1 MGELLLCNQEM
12 AAMPYYLESISL
24 NVYSMEEI
32 CYYIENNLYLLD
44 TDFMDMELCSWV
56 EQELGEKQLSEQLK
70 NVIYQNGSL
79 DKFVSLI
86 LQSCCYCSKET
97 EAHIMAVLSEM
108 QSKSAFE
115 CGKIRADR
123 FMENQRYY
131 NAVME
136 YRRLLQM
143 EEENKKQPELSG
155 NIWHNL
161 GTAYA
166 RLFLF
171 QDAAECFLSAYSR
184 NQNKESLLAAM
195 AAFRCGNDIDGLEKM
210 QKAYGISMEELHEI
224 TEGWTQISRSTEITE
239 FEQQIDMLFEGNS
252 DSEEEKQQILEILEN
267 WKTEYKKNCG
277 M

>member
-24 NVYSMEEI
+24 NVYSIEEI

-44 TDFMDMELCSWV
+44 TDFMDMELCTWF
-56 EQELGEKQLSEQLK
+56 EQELGEKKLAEQLK
-70 NVIYQNGSL
+70 TLIFQNGSL
-79 DKFVSLI
+79 SEFVSLI
-86 LQSCCYCSKET
+86 LQRGCYCT
-97 EAHIMAVLSEM
+97 REAEMHIMAVLNEM
-108 QSKSAFE
+108 QSKSSFE

-184 NQNKESLLAAM
+184 NQNRESLLAAM
-195 AAFRCGNDIDGLEKM
+195 AAFRCGKDIDGLEKV
-210 QKAYGISMEELHEI
+210 QKAYGISMEEFHEV
-224 TEGWTQISRSTEITE
+224 TDGWAKISRGADITE
-239 FEQQIDMLFEGNS
+239 FEQQIDALFEIDF
-252 DSEEEKQQILEILEN
+252 DSGRQKQQILNLIEN
-267 WKTEYKKNCG
+267 WKSE
-277 M
+277 